1 MKIIDGKALAKQVR
15 EEVKEKLQD
24 DRFKSITK
32 PHLVVIQ
39 VGDDPA
45 SEVYIRNKKKACE
58 EVGIKFSHYHY
69 KEEVPEEKL
78 IEVIEKLSLTPTVTG
93 ILVQLPLPKHI
104 NEKNVIEAID
114 PKKDVDGFTKTQAGM
129 LQLGMKEERRLLPC
143 TAKGIIRL
151 LESVTD
157 LEGKKVTV
165 VGRSNIVGKPV
176 AQLLQEKNATVTLCH
191 SKTKS
196 LEEFTGNSDIVVL
209 ATGLPEYFTDRYFYG
224 SKDLIIIDAGISR
237 NKQGKLC
244 GDLSKEF
251 VKNSE
256 LYCDRIKWQYT
267 PVPGGVGPMTVA
279 ELIDNIYIAYK
290 NQFDFIWHYC
300 NNLQISEACINGFD
314 KEYECE
320 FKNGD

>member
-1 MKIIDGKALAKQVR
+1 MKIIDGKALAKKVR
-15 EEVKEKLQD
+15 EEVKEKLQND
-24 DRFKSITK
+24 KFQCIPK

-58 EVGIKFSHYHY
+58 EVGIIFSHYHY
-69 KEEVPEEKL
+69 KENISEQEL
-78 IEVIEKLSLTPTVTG
+78 IKVVEKLSLKPTVTG

-104 NEKNVIEAID
+104 NEKNIINAID
-114 PKKDVDGFTKTQAGM
+114 PQKDVDGFTPVQAGM

-143 TAKGIIRL
+143 TAKGIVRL

-165 VGRSNIVGKPV
+165 IGRSNIVGKPV

-196 LEEFTGNSDIVVL
+196 LEEFTYNSDIIVL
-209 ATGLPEYFTDRYFYG
+209 ATGLPEYFTDRYFYVTNN
-224 SKDLIIIDAGISR
+224 LIIIDAGISR
-237 NKQGKLC
+237 NKEGKLC
-244 GDLSKEF
+244 GDLSKKFIEDAEIY
-251 VKNSE
+251 VPNKAN
-256 LYCDRIKWQYT
+256 WQYT

-279 ELIDNIYIAYK
+279 ELIDNIYIAYE
-290 NQFDFIWHYC
+290 NQFDFIWHYFQS
-300 NNLQISEACINGFD
+300 LQISEADLNGFN
-314 KEYECE
+314 K
-320 FKNGD
+320 